1 MAEFNATFAHGS
13 ADFTMAKGDFVLFEK
28 LKKNRLSSQPMDA
41 QAGFVLI
48 L

>member
-1 MAEFNATFAHGS
+1 MAEFSATFAQGS
-13 ADFTMAKGDFVLFEK
+13 ANFTMDKGDFVLFER

-41 QAGFVLI
+41 QADFALI